1 MDFNIGDEV
10 VIISAGSIYTREDRI
25 GQIGAI
31 IELHG
36 TTATISSGQNRIHAA
51 LSDLEHTSNSYHLHV
66 D

>member
-25 GQIGAI
+25 GQVGFI
-31 IELHG
+31 IEMNDK
-36 TTATISSGQNRIHAA
+36 TATISSGQNRIHAA

>member
-25 GQIGAI
+25 GQVGAI

>member
-1 MDFNIGDEV
+1 MDFSIGDEV

-25 GQIGAI
+25 GQVGAI